1 MLVGVAA
8 EGRVSTA
15 TTKDEMLPAEV
26 RAEFVDAPRP
36 ELWPLAEA
44 LFDAYNA
51 QGPNPGKTWD
61 GKPVPAFAD
70 CGDQVRGKWLAAA
83 READDRVLAS
93 LPKEPPTRAPLPPS
107 PEAAKLLEKV
117 RAVQDDLSRVINRHS
132 AENGSNTPDF
142 ILADYLWRCLQAFD
156 TTCKAR
162 ESWYGVSSSPGSGG
176 TAAAPVAPI
185 AIDPEAANG

>member
-1 MLVGVAA
+1 LLLDVAA
-8 EGRVSTA
+8 EGGVSTV

-51 QGPNPGKTWD
+51 QGPNPGRTWD
-61 GKPVPAFAD
+61 GKPVPPFAD
-70 CGDQVRGKWLAAA
+70 CGEQVRGKWLAAA
-83 READDRVLAS
+83 REAEDRILAG
-93 LPKEPPTRAPLPPS
+93 LPKEPPAPFVQVPLPVAT
-107 PEAAKLLEKV
+107 PEKFQEKV
-117 RAVQDDLSRVINRHS
+117 RAMQDDLSRVLNRHS

-156 TTCKAR
+156 VASKAR
-162 ESWYGVSSSPGSGG
+162 EAWYGVASSPGKGEVSSG
-176 TAAAPVAPI
+176 
-185 AIDPEAANG
+185 